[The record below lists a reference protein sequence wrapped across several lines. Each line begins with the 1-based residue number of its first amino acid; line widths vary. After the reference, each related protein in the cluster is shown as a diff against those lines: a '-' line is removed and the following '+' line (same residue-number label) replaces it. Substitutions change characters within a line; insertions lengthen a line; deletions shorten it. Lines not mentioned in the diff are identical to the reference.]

1 MKFSHF
7 VEISPKVKIKKNKKY
22 PFIDM
27 KSISPGERFI
37 SSQESKKFKG
47 GGSKFQDKDIL
58 FARITPCLENGKIAQ
73 YKSNDLTPA
82 FGSTEFFIFR
92 AKENLINSTYLYYL
106 CYSPIIRKTAEKS
119 MVGASGRQRAR
130 LESLKDINIELPN
143 LEEQEKIAAIL
154 SACDEL
160 IENNNRRIEILEE
173 MAETIYKEWF
183 VRFRF
188 PGHEKVEMI
197 DSELGKIPEGWEVKK
212 LSELVDTQYGYT
224 ESAADKP
231 VGPRFLRGKDIN
243 KKSYIIWS
251 DVPYCKIEPN
261 LYKKFKLYQGDIVVI
276 RMADPGKVSIIEKD
290 IKAVFASYLIRL
302 KTKYGI
308 DPYYLFYFMLSNR
321 YQDYIS
327 GASTGTTRKS
337 ASAKVVT
344 NVKIILPEKSALNQF
359 IKHIKPIRSLLNTLL
374 EKNRNLKKTRD
385 LLLPKLISGKIDVSD
400 LDIKIEEK
408 K

>member
-7 VEISPKVKIKKNKKY
+7 VEISPKVKNKKNKKY

-27 KSISPGERFI
+27 KSISPGERFV

-154 SACDEL
+154 STYDEL

-173 MAETIYKEWF
+173 MDETIYKEWF
-183 VRFRF
+183 VHFRF
-188 PGHEKVEMI
+188 PGHKKVEMV
-197 DSELGKIPEGWEVKK
+197 DSELGKIPKGWKIYKICEKFSTILGGTPSRLKAQYWNGKIPWINSGKVNN
-212 LSELVDTQYGYT
+212 LRIIDESEFISELGLKRSSTKMMPKRTTVIAITGATLGQVSLLEIEACANQSVVGIF
-224 ESAADKP
+224 DKEHFYNEYIYLKLCEIIQ
-231 VGPRFLRGKDIN
+231 GIIRKSGGGAQQHIN
-243 KKSYIIWS
+243 KNIINSEKILLPSIEIINRFNKYIRPIF
-251 DVPYCKIEPN
+251 D
-261 LYKKFKLYQGDIVVI
+261 L
-276 RMADPGKVSIIEKD
+276 
-290 IKAVFASYLIRL
+290 IKTLLIKNKRL
-302 KTKYGI
+302 KN
-308 DPYYLFYFMLSNR
+308 F
-321 YQDYIS
+321 
-327 GASTGTTRKS
+327 
-337 ASAKVVT
+337 
-344 NVKIILPEKSALNQF
+344 
-359 IKHIKPIRSLLNTLL
+359 
-374 EKNRNLKKTRD
+374 RD
-385 LLLPKLISGKIDVSD
+385 TLLPKLISGKIDVSD